1 MTLNNIAKKRIS
13 IFKNV
18 KNFTKN
24 NNNIKSALE
33 YPCTWFLNSGYYK
46 LRSYYNPKRLNL
58 FSEYLRELFLI
69 STISNYDFYQTK
81 NIKLEKKKD

>member
-1 MTLNNIAKKRIS
+1 MTLNNIAKKE
-13 IFKNV
+13 FQFLKC

-46 LRSYYNPKRLNL
+46 LRSYYNPKRLN
-58 FSEYLRELFLI
+58 FF
-69 STISNYDFYQTK
+69 Q
-81 NIKLEKKKD
+81 NI